1 MSYDNNQQEVTRTQA
16 DLPEVSDA
24 SKENS
29 FWEIAKFA
37 IIALIIV
44 LPVRWFIAQP
54 FIVSGASMQDTF
66 HDKEYLI
73 VDQLSYRF
81 HEPAR
86 GDVIIFRYPNDPSKY
101 FIKRIIA
108 LPGETININ
117 GTSVVIQN
125 TANPD
130 GFKLDEPYAQIGESN
145 REQSL
150 VLGSDEYFVMGDNR
164 DHSSDSR
171 TWGTLD
177 RDAIVGRAFIRLLPP
192 QRIDFMPGVTE
203 VNE

>member
-16 DLPEVSDA
+16 DLPEVKNDST
-24 SKENS
+24 ENS
-29 FWEIAKFA
+29 FWEIARFA

-81 HEPAR
+81 EEPSR

-108 LPGETININ
+108 LPGETINIS
-117 GTSVVIQN
+117 GTSVQIQN
-125 TANPD
+125 DEHPE
-130 GFKLDEPYAQIGESN
+130 GFTLDEPYAQPGESN
-145 REQSL
+145 RPQSL
-150 VLGSDEYFVMGDNR
+150 TLGSEEYFVMGDNR

-192 QRIDFMPGVTE
+192 QRIDFMPGETK

>member
-1 MSYDNNQQEVTRTQA
+1 MSYDNNHQEVTRTQA
-16 DLPEVSDA
+16 DLPEVKDD

-29 FWEIAKFA
+29 FWEIARFA

-54 FIVSGASMQDTF
+54 FIVSGASMQETF
-66 HDKEYLI
+66 QDKEYLI

-81 HEPAR
+81 HEPRR

-108 LPGETININ
+108 LPGETISIT
-117 GTSVVIQN
+117 GTSVKIQN
-125 TANPD
+125 AENPK
-130 GFKLDEPYAQIGESN
+130 GFKLDEPYAQTGEGN

-150 VLGSDEYFVMGDNR
+150 TLSEDEYFVMGDNR

-192 QRIDFMPGVTE
+192 QRIDFMPGE
-203 VNE
+203 SQVNE

>member
-1 MSYDNNQQEVTRTQA
+1 MSYDNNHQEVTRTPA
-16 DLPEVSDA
+16 DLPEVKAD

-29 FWEIAKFA
+29 FWEIARFA

-81 HEPAR
+81 EEPSR
-86 GDVIIFRYPNDPSKY
+86 GDVIIFRYPKDPSKY

-108 LPGETININ
+108 LPGETITIS
-117 GTSVVIQN
+117 GTSIN
-125 TANPD
+125 IKNAANPE
-130 GFKLDEPYAQIGESN
+130 GFKLEEPYAQIGESN
-145 REQSL
+145 RDQSL
-150 VLGSDEYFVMGDNR
+150 TLNDEEYFVMGDNR

-171 TWGTLD
+171 TWGTLN

-192 QRIDFMPGVTE
+192 QRIDFMPGSAQ

>member
-1 MSYDNNQQEVTRTQA
+1 MSYDNNHQEVTRTQA
-16 DLPEVSDA
+16 DLPEVKDD

-29 FWEIAKFA
+29 FWEIARFA

-54 FIVSGASMQDTF
+54 FIVSGASMQETF
-66 HDKEYLI
+66 QDKEYLI

-81 HEPAR
+81 HEPRR

-108 LPGETININ
+108 LPGETISIT
-117 GTSVVIQN
+117 GTSVKIQN
-125 TANPD
+125 AENPA
-130 GFKLDEPYAQIGESN
+130 GFKLDEPYAQTGEGN
-145 REQSL
+145 REQNLTLSE
-150 VLGSDEYFVMGDNR
+150 DEYFVMGDNR

-192 QRIDFMPGVTE
+192 QRIDFMPGE
-203 VNE
+203 SQVNE

>member
-16 DLPEVSDA
+16 DAGEVKNDST
-24 SKENS
+24 ENS
-29 FWEIAKFA
+29 FWEIARFA

-81 HEPAR
+81 EEPSR

-108 LPGETININ
+108 LPGETINIS
-117 GTSVVIQN
+117 GTSVQIQN
-125 TANPD
+125 AEHPE
-130 GFKLDEPYAQIGESN
+130 GFTLDEPYAQLGESN
-145 REQSL
+145 RPQSL
-150 VLGSDEYFVMGDNR
+150 TLSSEEYFVMGDNR

-192 QRIDFMPGVTE
+192 QRIDFMPGETK

>member
-1 MSYDNNQQEVTRTQA
+1 MSYDNNHQEVTRTQA
-16 DLPEVSDA
+16 DLPEIKDD
-24 SKENS
+24 SKENA
-29 FWEIAKFA
+29 FWEIARFA

-66 HDKEYLI
+66 YDKEYLI
-73 VDQLSYRF
+73 VDQISYRF
-81 HEPAR
+81 EEPSR

-108 LPGETININ
+108 LPGETINIS
-117 GTSVVIQN
+117 GSSVIIQN
-125 TANPD
+125 ETNPE
-130 GFKLDEPYAQIGESN
+130 GFRLDEPYAQTGAGS
-145 REQSL
+145 REQVITL
-150 VLGSDEYFVMGDNR
+150 KNDEYFVMGDNR

-177 RDAIVGRAFIRLLPP
+177 RDKIVGRAFMRLLPP
-192 QRIDFMPGVTE
+192 QRIDFMPGNAN
-203 VNE
+203 VND

>member
-16 DLPEVSDA
+16 DLPEVKEV

-29 FWEIAKFA
+29 FWEIARFA

-81 HEPAR
+81 HEPER

-108 LPGETININ
+108 LPLETIHIS
-117 GTSVVIQN
+117 GTSVEIQN
-125 TANPD
+125 AANPE
-130 GFKLDEPYAQIGESN
+130 GFKLDEPYAQVGESN

-150 VLGSDEYFVMGDNR
+150 TLGSEEYFVMGDNR

-192 QRIDFMPGVTE
+192 QRIDFLPGVAE